1 MLERVGESEF
11 IGRDR
16 EIGLL
21 EAGYREA
28 LAGHGR
34 ALGIVGEPGIGK
46 TRLVE
51 EFTSRLDPVSDLV
64 LWGRCPEGGGAPA
77 YWPWRQALAPLLEA
91 NPPEA
96 TAEAIA
102 DDPQLQT
109 VLAVISGRRGR
120 APAEIDVEQIRFTLL
135 EAVVRLLRTTSD
147 RRLLVLVLDDVHW
160 ADEASLKLL

>member
-1 MLERVGESEF
+1 MLERVAESEF

-28 LAGHGR
+28 SAGHGR
-34 ALGIVGEPGIGK
+34 TLGIVGEPGIGK

-51 EFTSRLDPVSDLV
+51 EFTRRLDPSSDLV

-91 NPPEA
+91 NPHQG
-96 TAEAIA
+96 TASAIA
-102 DDPQLQT
+102 DDAQLET

-120 APAEIDVEQIRFTLL
+120 KGAELDTEQIRFTLL
-135 EAVVRLLRTTSD
+135 EAVVRLLRATSD
-147 RRLLVLVLDDVHW
+147 RR
-160 ADEASLKLL
+160 